1 MRGPVIVPLL
11 SFINQARLR
20 LAMLAGGGTLVIF
33 LSVLGGVVGWFSR
46 TQTDSAL
53 EELTEP
59 EVTIVE
65 ILMSLESL
73 LKLL

>member
-1 MRGPVIVPLL
+1 
-11 SFINQARLR
+11 
-20 LAMLAGGGTLVIF
+20 MLAGGGTLVIF

-65 ILMSLESL
+65 ILMSLKSL

>member
-1 MRGPVIVPLL
+1 MR
-11 SFINQARLR
+11 
-20 LAMLAGGGTLVIF
+20 AGGGTLVIF